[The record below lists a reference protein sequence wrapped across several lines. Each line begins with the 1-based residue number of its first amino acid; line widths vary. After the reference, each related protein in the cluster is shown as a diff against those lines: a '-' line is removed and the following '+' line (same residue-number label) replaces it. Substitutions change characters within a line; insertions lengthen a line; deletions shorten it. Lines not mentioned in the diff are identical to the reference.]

1 MVKLQDLKL
10 EKAIKKLGKDI
21 KLIFLALFNVHK
33 ETGITAIYKYKRYS
47 KSDLL
52 VDASSYILTKFP
64 SMNQEEFNKLWNKFA
79 KIFEKRANYDI
90 LLGFQSQDIQNSI
103 IIEYKQ
109 EIINEISRCINALT
123 DLEKKGISL
132 FLKVKHNLNFLYQE
146 QIKSSI
152 VQFNEQFNLIFREP
166 FALENNTTIYD
177 LAIKVGLL
185 YKSTWKTTNKGI
197 EDHGIAF
204 KLPLYLDEILI
215 GEITKALL
223 TDIEIPSFFNE
234 LDNFI
239 DINDNEQKK
248 EFKKIIDKQYSR
260 GDFVE
265 FS

>member
-132 FLKVKHNLNFLYQE
+132 FLKIKLNLKHQKIIN
-146 QIKSSI
+146 SSMN
-152 VQFNEQFNLIFREP
+152 QFNEQFNLIFREP